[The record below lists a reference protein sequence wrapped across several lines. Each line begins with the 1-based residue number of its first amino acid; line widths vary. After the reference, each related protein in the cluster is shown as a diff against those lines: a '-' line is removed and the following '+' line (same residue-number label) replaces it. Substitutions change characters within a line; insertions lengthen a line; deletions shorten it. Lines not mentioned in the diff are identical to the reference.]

1 MRIIPGRIRYIAEAQ
16 HVQLGVSATSCGIDG
31 EQNRPCNQ
39 ACGKASRTHDSQ
51 KTQEQIAVDGRVVQN
66 MGVGNFKE
74 RPEPVEEARRELGTP
89 FATET
94 LSISSQAQF
103 NEGGTYC
110 VCQHGRCVL
119 GAYHRIWV
127 RRQIKNRPNQ
137 NVASTS
143 AGTRVVTNAD
153 SDVEPPPPNA
163 EMTSEAA
170 VEALPRASP
179 MLGSLA
185 GFCACVSAVS
195 PMSISRWTSY
205 KGVHPL
211 NDEIQRGR
219 LNHDGHRG
227 EHSWSSTRQEVDIRG
242 CQKQERVIGIIR
254 VPEMNYFRLNR
265 GPLTQVT
272 KLQRP

>member
-16 HVQLGVSATSCGIDG
+16 HVQLGVSATTRGIDG

-66 MGVGNFKE
+66 MGVGDFKE
-74 RPEPVEEARRELGTP
+74 RPEPVEEARRELGAP

-103 NEGGTYC
+103 NKGRTYC

-179 MLGSLA
+179 TLGSLA
-185 GFCACVSAVS
+185 GFCSCVSAVS
-195 PMSISRWTSY
+195 DEQTYHGGLRTRGSIRLTTRFSEADSTMVGTGESTH
-205 KGVHPL
+205 GHPL
-211 NDEIQRGR
+211 DRR
-219 LNHDGHRG
+219 L
-227 EHSWSSTRQEVDIRG
+227 TY
-242 CQKQERVIGIIR
+242 RVVRSKRELSAFLGNPR
-254 VPEMNYFRLNR
+254 
-265 GPLTQVT
+265 
-272 KLQRP
+272 